1 MKSEKIKAW
10 LFMIVLMLVIGHMF
24 LKHPIQDSLLLKNGK
39 SIKGIIINERG
50 YNGKGSFLLKEENG
64 DAIIYKYTFNI
75 QGESYTGDSQSSNFS
90 LGDSIEV
97 IYLESF
103 PSINRPAYYIRDD
116 EASLKLRN

>member
-1 MKSEKIKAW
+1 MKSEKVKAW
-10 LFMIVLMLVIGHMF
+10 LFMIFLLLVIGHMF

-64 DAIIYKYTFNI
+64 DAIIYKYSFSI

-90 LGDSIEV
+90 LGDTIE
-97 IYLESF
+97 ILYLESF
-103 PSINRPAYYIRDD
+103 PSINRPAYYLRDD
-116 EASLKLRN
+116 EVQKQ